1 MAGQIGKRKG
11 VTIKYASFEFGDTCR
26 EALDSG
32 ADIELIAKLLK
43 RKPNTIE
50 KWVRL
55 ASIFPPEY
63 RFEEII
69 PSYYEDLAK
78 APDPL
83 KAAQFVYDEYRRGY
97 PMSRPDVAIFVDE
110 WNKQHPHPFIMANY
124 GQIKR
129 LRFFG
134 KGGLKGMDDKG
145 IAEELG
151 LSVEFVTLLRLQQE
165 GNIPDFI
172 ISQDMN
178 VVNYVLSLQKRI
190 EKLEQKNSSG
200 SEYPSTSEIN
210 DFINRMDAEPT
221 NHEVELK
228 IIRKGGRSAIDI
240 DMNKFVA
247 LYSKGLPDGEIARE
261 LKVSRRTIIRR
272 REELGLKPNRTSGQ
286 RGPGKKIS

>member
-1 MAGQIGKRKG
+1 MAGQTGKG
-11 VTIKYASFEFGDTCR
+11 VTIKYTSFEFGDTCR

-32 ADIELIAKLLK
+32 IDIELLAKLLK

-55 ASIFPPEY
+55 ASIFSPEY

-78 APDPL
+78 APNPL
-83 KAAQFVYDEYRRGY
+83 KAAQFVHDEYKRGY
-97 PMSRPDVAIFVDE
+97 PMSRPDIAILVDE
-110 WNKQHPHPFIMANY
+110 WNKQHPHPFILANY

-151 LSVEFVTLLRLQQE
+151 LSVEFVTLLRLYQE

-200 SEYPSTSEIN
+200 SEHPSASEIN
-210 DFINRMDAEPT
+210 DFINRIEAEPD
-221 NHEVELK
+221 NHTVEVK
-228 IIRKGGRSAIDI
+228 IIRKEGGRPAIDI
-240 DMNKFVA
+240 DMNKFVT
-247 LYSKGLPDGEIARE
+247 LYSKGLTDGEIATKM
-261 LKVSRRTIIRR
+261 KVSRRTVIRR